1 MDTLKGIQ
9 NKLPEIA
16 AATVND
22 HELFKELYR
31 FTFKV
36 IITYKLLA
44 EGPGVARGRKKIRIF

>member
-1 MDTLKGIQ
+1 MKGIQ

-16 AATVND
+16 AAIVND

-36 IITYKLLA
+36 IIIYVILFV
-44 EGPGVARGRKKIRIF
+44 GFH